1 MKRVLFFS
9 PAFPAEMPYF
19 CRGLARV
26 GAQVIGLGDQPAP
39 ALPEVTRHA
48 LTDYLRVP
56 NMFHEDGVVE
66 AVTSYAER
74 VRIDQVECLWEPGM
88 LLAARLREELG
99 LPGMTVEET
108 VPFRDKSAMKEA
120 LDAAGIRTPKHRRAS
135 GGEAIRK
142 AAEEV
147 GLPVCVKP
155 IAGAGSAD
163 TYRVDDEERLEEVIL
178 LTRHVPEVS
187 VEEWVD
193 GEEYTFDTIC
203 SGGTIHFH
211 NVSWYRPR
219 PLVQRTE
226 EWVSPQTIS
235 LRDNTTEELA
245 PGVEMGHAVHEAL
258 GFRTG
263 FTHMEWFLKDDG
275 EAVFGEI
282 GARPPGARSVDIMN
296 YACDIDVFTGWA
308 EAAVHG
314 TFSQEVERKYNAAIV
329 FKRAQGQGR
338 IRRIEGLR
346 RLQEDFGE
354 WINHVDL
361 LPIGAHRRNWKA
373 TLVSDGYVMLRHPD
387 LETCLHMADRVGTD
401 LTLYAA

>member
-1 MKRVLFFS
+1 MS
-9 PAFPAEMPYF
+9 P
-19 CRGLARV
+19 
-26 GAQVIGLGDQPAP
+26 
-39 ALPEVTRHA
+39 RHA

-66 AVTSYAER
+66 AVKDYARHVR
-74 VRIDQVECLWEPGM
+74 VDQVECLWEPGM

-120 LDAAGIRTPKHRRAS
+120 LDTPGIRTPRHRRAS
-135 GGEAIRK
+135 GGDAIRQ

-147 GLPVCVKP
+147 GLPVCIKP

-163 TYRVDDEERLEEVIL
+163 TYRVDDEETLEEVIL

-187 VEEWVD
+187 VEEWID

-203 SGGTIHFH
+203 AGGEICFH
-211 NVSWYRPR
+211 NVSLYRPR
-219 PLVQRTE
+219 PLLQRTQ
-226 EWVSPQTIS
+226 EWVSPQTVS
-235 LRDNTTEELA
+235 LRDNTTPELA
-245 PGVEMGHAVHEAL
+245 PGVEMGRAVHEAL

-263 FTHMEWFLKDDG
+263 FTHMEWFLKEDG

-282 GARPPGARSVDIMN
+282 GGRPPGARSVDIMN
-296 YACDIDVFTGWA
+296 YSCDTDVFAGWA

-314 TFSQEVERKYNAAIV
+314 SYSQPTERKYNAAIV
-329 FKRAQGQGR
+329 FKRAHGQGR
-338 IRRIEGLR
+338 IRRIEGLED
-346 RLQEDFGE
+346 LQREFGDC
-354 WINHVDL
+354 INHVEL

-373 TLVSDGYVMLRHPD
+373 TLISDGYVMLRHPD
-387 LETCLHMADRVGTD
+387 LQTCLEMADKVGTD
-401 LTLYAA
+401 LNLYAA